1 MNADFESG
9 FAHDL
14 EELAANVRR
23 AVNVSVAGLSIEDI
37 HADGGPGF
45 YDTAT
50 SIERIRTARA
60 AIDQTGKDVILV
72 ASTEILLSDRRP
84 GGR

>member
-23 AVNVSVAGLSIEDI
+23 AVNIGVAGLSIEDI
-37 HADGGPGF
+37 RADGGPGF
-45 YDTAT
+45 YDTDT
-50 SIERIRTARA
+50 SVERIRTARA
-60 AIDQTGKDVILV
+60 ALDHTGEDVILV
-72 ASTEILLSDRRP
+72 ARTEILLSGSAAR
-84 GGR
+84 GR

>member
-14 EELAANVRR
+14 GELAANVRR

-37 HADGGPGF
+37 HADGGPGL

-50 SIERIRTARA
+50 SVERIRTARA
-60 AIDQTGKDVILV
+60 ALDQTGEDVIPV
-72 ASTEILLSDRRP
+72 ARTEILLSDRQP
-84 GGR
+84 EGR